1 MLFHYLCIVMIVTFK
16 DLKGAANFMNESFT
30 EIFEKYE
37 CGLTSTYKV
46 TVEVSK
52 SIKQYKI
59 CHLFCLGFRHV
70 ST

>member
-1 MLFHYLCIVMIVTFK
+1 MYCYDCVTFK

-37 CGLTSTYKV
+37 CGSTSTYKV

-52 SIKQYKI
+52 STVQDMPGTVF
-59 CHLFCLGFRHV
+59 LFCLGFRHV